1 MVWSQYAST
10 LLHIRTWSR
19 WRRALAH
26 TSRRGGRFADSRSH
40 GAAGRTTGRAHPV
53 TRDLRWSRDPAARR
67 FMDSDCGNTRCA
79 YLTLER
85 FLAASRMAV
94 LRDRGNSG
102 YRARAAWTRRLVNR
116 RSSLRLEAH
125 RDSKSDDIRSAPL
138 MSGSP
143 SSLGDTRKL
152 KAGPFPPEI
161 VGNHRHPGLYAL
173 GDCAP
178 DCVPIRAG
186 LQT

>member
-1 MVWSQYAST
+1 LQDAST
-10 LLHIRTWSR
+10 LLHIRTWFR
-19 WRRALAH
+19 RRRALAH
-26 TSRRGGRFADSRSH
+26 TSGRGGRFADSRSH
-40 GAAGRTTGRAHPV
+40 GTAGRTTGRAHPV
-53 TRDLRWSRDPAARR
+53 TRDLRWSRDTAARR

-79 YLTLER
+79 CLTLEC

-125 RDSKSDDIRSAPL
+125 RDSKSDEIRSVSL
-138 MSGSP
+138 MSVSGRST
-143 SSLGDTRKL
+143 GGTRKL
-152 KAGPFPPEI
+152 KAGHRAPEI
-161 VGNHRHPGLYAL
+161 VGYLRRPGLSAQ
-173 GDCAP
+173 GKCAQ
-178 DCVPIRAG
+178 DCVSIRGG